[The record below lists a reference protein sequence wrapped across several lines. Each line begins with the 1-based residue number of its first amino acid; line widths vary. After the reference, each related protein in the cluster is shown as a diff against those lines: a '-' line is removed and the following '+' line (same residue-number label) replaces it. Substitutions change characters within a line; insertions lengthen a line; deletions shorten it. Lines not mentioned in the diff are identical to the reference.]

1 MRKLYVMVIFVITMV
16 LGSSTVFAGPDDIV
30 HDKGFN
36 NLYWGQTIEQ
46 VAQNYDID
54 FNDYE
59 VDGIYTKYKI
69 HKDFLYVYNVKAI
82 PTIELYFYHDK
93 LAKMK
98 MVFITTN
105 DSENRDNIKTMK
117 RALSNSF
124 GDPTIWNRY
133 YSETKNRLH
142 LTEWTRTD
150 TLIKMIFSYI
160 KQNGRYI
167 LVLDL
172 EDGSLR

>member
-36 NLYWGQTIEQ
+36 NLYWGRTIEQ

-59 VDGIYTKYKI
+59 IDGIYTKYKI

-82 PTIELYFYHDK
+82 PTIELYFYHDR
-93 LAKMK
+93 LAKMR
-98 MVFITTN
+98 ITFLNRSNN
-105 DSENRDNIKTMK
+105 DNYYNHKVLRQGIIDT
-117 RALSNSF
+117 F
-124 GDPTIWNRY
+124 GKPDIYNGY
-133 YSETKNRLH
+133 YPELKNKPH
-142 LTEWTRTD
+142 ITEWNRTD
-150 TLIKMIFSYI
+150 TAVSIYRFHVRDKYYLILNM
-160 KQNGRYI
+160 
-167 LVLDL
+167 

>member
-1 MRKLYVMVIFVITMV
+1 MTKLYVVVIFVITMV

-59 VDGIYTKYKI
+59 IDGIYTKYKI

-82 PTIELYFYHDK
+82 PTIELYFYHDR
-93 LAKMK
+93 LAKMR
-98 MVFITTN
+98 ITFLNRSNN
-105 DSENRDNIKTMK
+105 DNYYNHKVLRQGIIDT
-117 RALSNSF
+117 F
-124 GDPTIWNRY
+124 GKPDIYNGY
-133 YSETKNRLH
+133 YPELKNKPH
-142 LTEWTRTD
+142 ITEWNRTD
-150 TLIKMIFSYI
+150 TAVSIYRFHVRDKYYLILNM
-160 KQNGRYI
+160 
-167 LVLDL
+167 

>member
-1 MRKLYVMVIFVITMV
+1 MKKLYVMVMFIITMV

-93 LAKMK
+93 LAKIS
-98 MVFITTN
+98 ITFLARSGN
-105 DSENRDNIKTMK
+105 DSWKDGQTLIEGI
-117 RALSNSF
+117 AESF
-124 GDPTIWNRY
+124 GKPDIKDRY
-133 YSETKNRLH
+133 YSKVKNKPRI
-142 LTEWTRTD
+142 TEWNRTD
-150 TLIKMIFSYI
+150 TAVSIYRFS
-160 KQNGRYI
+160 KQDKYYSI
-167 LVLDL
+167 LNM

>member
-1 MRKLYVMVIFVITMV
+1 MKKFYVMVMFVITMV

-59 VDGIYTKYKI
+59 IDGIYTKYKI

-160 KQNGRYI
+160 KQNGKYI

>member
-1 MRKLYVMVIFVITMV
+1 MRKLYVMVMFVITMV

-59 VDGIYTKYKI
+59 IDGIYTKYKI

-98 MVFITTN
+98 MVF
-105 DSENRDNIKTMK
+105 
-117 RALSNSF
+117 
-124 GDPTIWNRY
+124 
-133 YSETKNRLH
+133 
-142 LTEWTRTD
+142 
-150 TLIKMIFSYI
+150 FSYLCLFFRLLV
-160 KQNGRYI
+160 KQ
-167 LVLDL
+167 L
-172 EDGSLR
+172 

>member
-59 VDGIYTKYKI
+59 IDGIYTKYKI
-69 HKDFLYVYNVKAI
+69 HKDFLYVYNIKAV
-82 PTIELYFYHDK
+82 PMIEIYFYHNK
-93 LAKMK
+93 LAKIK
-98 MVFITTN
+98 ITFLSRSGN
-105 DSENRDNIKTMK
+105 DSWKNGQTIIEGII
-117 RALSNSF
+117 NSF
-124 GDPTIWNRY
+124 GKPDMRDKLY
-133 YSETKNRLH
+133 ARLKNKPRI
-142 LTEWTRTD
+142 TEWNRTD
-150 TLIKMIFSYI
+150 TAVIFT
-160 KQNGRYI
+160 RYDI
-167 LVLDL
+167 RDNYYSTLEL